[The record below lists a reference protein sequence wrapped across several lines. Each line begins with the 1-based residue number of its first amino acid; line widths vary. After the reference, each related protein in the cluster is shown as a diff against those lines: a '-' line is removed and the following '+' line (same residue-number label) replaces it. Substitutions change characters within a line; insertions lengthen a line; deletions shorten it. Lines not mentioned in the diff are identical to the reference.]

1 MKRFKRPISEVA
13 KGLFHQG
20 SGDSKPVI
28 PNLGVNS
35 KKAEGDSPAKMLGPA
50 AIEHAKNTVQK
61 RKNAETRKSGKAVS
75 YKDAYADADKKKY
88 KTYEEFEKAA
98 KSYNTKKY
106 DSTNPTADAKKA
118 GKTKAQLAKDVAA
131 KNKEVTTTNT
141 ATTTTTTDDKVTPT
155 DKVTVAKDNL
165 KKTKK
170 DNKVEKLEGR
180 AAVATAK
187 GKDKKASR
195 LTDKAERK
203 ATGKTRKEQG
213 RNFFGGKT
221 KARKRREAAE
231 AAAEKVAA
239 KSSSAA
245 KYKKAAPTKKAL
257 VGKQGNLPPEIQA
270 KIKAAPGKYGK
281 KHK

>member
-118 GKTKAQLAKDVAA
+118 GKTKAQLAKDVAD
-131 KNKEVTTTNT
+131 KKVTTTNT
-141 ATTTTTTDDKVTPT
+141 DTKVEETKVEPK

-180 AAVATAK
+180 AEVAAAK

-231 AAAEKVAA
+231 AAAEKLAA

>member
-35 KKAEGDSPAKMLGPA
+35 KKAESSSPAKLGFMPA
-50 AIEHAKNTVQK
+50 PKKEKTQSE
-61 RKNAETRKSGKAVS
+61 KNAETRKSGKAVS

-88 KTYEEFEKAA
+88 KTYDEFEKAA
-98 KSYNTKKY
+98 KSYNKKKY

-131 KNKEVTTTNT
+131 KNKPAE
-141 ATTTTTTDDKVTPT
+141 TTTTDDKTTTTTNNKKV
-155 DKVTVAKDNL
+155 DEKKVKVTEAKTKL
-165 KKTKK
+165 AKTKK
-170 DNKVEKLEGR
+170 DNKVEKINAKAEV
-180 AAVATAK
+180 AAAK
-187 GKDKKASR
+187 GKTGRAERLKAR
-195 LTDKAERK
+195 AERK
-203 ATGKTRKEQG
+203 ATGKSKKDQG
-213 RNFFGGKT
+213 RNIFGRKT
-221 KARKRREAAE
+221 KKQKAKE
-231 AAAEKVAA
+231 AAAAE
-239 KSSSAA
+239 SSAA
-245 KYKKAAPTKKAL
+245 KYKKSAPTKKAL
-257 VGKQGNLPPEIQA
+257 VGKQKNLPPEIQA